1 MRQLVTVSALL
12 IAGYVVVSSSSC
24 GGRVVSGSGGGTTGS
39 THECES
45 CYDEAGVGSDE
56 SGTLEADTVDDDFEA
71 GIVTESGMGPDGA
84 EEGGSLDGALGGYGG
99 CTGSCAGM
107 GGAGGEEGSCG
118 HGGEWGG
125 GGEGG
130 TQSGYCGAFG
140 SGGTPTDAGAE
151 MGLLTV
157 DPGDD
162 ASEPQDHPHG
172 AWRSVVQWTRAWFR
186 RLAA

>member
-56 SGTLEADTVDDDFEA
+56 SGTLEADTVDEDFEA

-107 GGAGGEEGSCG
+107 GGAGGEE
-118 HGGEWGG
+118 
-125 GGEGG
+125 
-130 TQSGYCGAFG
+130 GYCGAFG